1 MSENLICKWI
11 IKERQAKKKELM
23 FTYALISP
31 FFAAATTLLVRRRET
46 AAAELSKATF
56 LSQLVF
62 KGNYDDL
69 Q

>member
-1 MSENLICKWI
+1 
-11 IKERQAKKKELM
+11 M

-31 FFAAATTLLVRRRET
+31 FFAAATALLVRRREA

>member
-1 MSENLICKWI
+1 
-11 IKERQAKKKELM
+11 M

-31 FFAAATTLLVRRRET
+31 FFAAATALLVRRREAA

>member
-1 MSENLICKWI
+1 MDYKRKTSKEEGINVHICI
-11 IKERQAKKKELM
+11 NFSI
-23 FTYALISP
+23 
-31 FFAAATTLLVRRRET
+31 FAAATTLLVRRREA